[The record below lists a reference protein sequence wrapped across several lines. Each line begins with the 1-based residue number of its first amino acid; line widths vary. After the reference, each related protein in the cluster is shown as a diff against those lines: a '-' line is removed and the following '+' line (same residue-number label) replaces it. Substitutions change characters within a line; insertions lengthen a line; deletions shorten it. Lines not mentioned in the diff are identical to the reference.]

1 MVNKDQFTVTLESE
15 VYVMQDE
22 EQIGESS
29 NVIPG
34 EFLGWVS
41 ITTDDFNLSDEDVY
55 NLLDV
60 SHIDQEFARTL
71 LDICL
76 NAEHMSKFNQKT
88 DGTFVVDDIW
98 ISGRVSRSYLNTVGD
113 KNVIKTVKNYNSDI
127 DIID

>member
-1 MVNKDQFTVTLESE
+1 
-15 VYVMQDE
+15 MQDE

-29 NVIPG
+29 NIIPG

-41 ITTDDFNLSDEDVY
+41 ITTDDFNLSDEDVCD
-55 NLLDV
+55 LLDV

-76 NAEHMSKFNQKT
+76 DAEHMNNFEHETTGS
-88 DGTFVVDDIW
+88 FVVDDIW
-98 ISGRVSRSYLNTVGD
+98 ISGRVSRSYLNSVGNKD
-113 KNVIKTVKNYNSDI
+113 VIKTVKNYNSDI